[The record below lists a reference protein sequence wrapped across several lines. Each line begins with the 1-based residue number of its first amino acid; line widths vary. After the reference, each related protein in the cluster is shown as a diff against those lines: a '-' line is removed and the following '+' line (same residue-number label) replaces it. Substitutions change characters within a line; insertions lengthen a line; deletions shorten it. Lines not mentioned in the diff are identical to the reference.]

1 MHRNLVAK
9 WSSHI
14 LQYSELSQ
22 AVFTTIPHHCLHTQY
37 TFFHNTHATSPFLWG
52 QQTFCTEIAH
62 CFHGPSGV
70 LLVGP
75 YLVEHSSSSSATA
88 HHWHSNSSSV
98 YSRRHCLCDC
108 HRTCLSHSSL
118 LFVHFE
124 VSVYYYTK
132 HASQFWAL
140 HTLFNHNHM
149 ASLFNGCKRRI
160 TRRDKRL
167 IILTQHMYSWL
178 VRNNVPV

>member
-1 MHRNLVAK
+1 MVWHHSISRVFSCPLYLIDHTSVRLKTTN
-9 WSSHI
+9 SS
-14 LQYSELSQ
+14 YRDR
-22 AVFTTIPHHCLHTQY
+22 
-37 TFFHNTHATSPFLWG
+37 W
-52 QQTFCTEIAH
+52 
-62 CFHGPSGV
+62 
-70 LLVGP
+70 LLPRALGR
-75 YLVEHSSSSSATA
+75 SARRALPRGTLLFQLGYGT